1 MVVTFEDKEQLEF
14 ISNFVNLV
22 SGIYDHSAVSTISIL
37 AGRLA
42 GLLAATKDKPD
53 DIQLTIDLTED
64 PTDNHDNDQLYCLY
78 NMCGVLNSIGADE
91 VNAVIDMYI
100 VLKKH
105 YTKSDVPRFLEMLK
119 EYHVPAEYCV
129 DLFSDWCSGEGLAGM
144 AEKCMDIQA
153 KYNIIM
159 TPVWNWICKEEYNP
173 DTDWHKEVNKYK
185 EAINGRT
192 E

>member
-1 MVVTFEDKEQLEF
+1 MVVTFEDEEQLEF

-22 SGIYDHSAVSTISIL
+22 SGIYDHSAVSTISNL
-37 AGRLA
+37 ANKLNCA
-42 GLLAATKDKPD
+42 YASKELS
-53 DIQLTIDLTED
+53 IDLTED

-78 NMCGVLNSIGADE
+78 SMCGVLDNIGADE
-91 VNAVIDMYI
+91 VNAGIDMYD

-129 DLFSDWCSGEGLAGM
+129 DLFSDWCSNEGIAGM

-159 TPVWNWICKEEYNP
+159 TPVWEWICANEPLP
-173 DTDWHKEVNKYK
+173 DTDWRKEVNKYK
-185 EAINGRT
+185 EDMN